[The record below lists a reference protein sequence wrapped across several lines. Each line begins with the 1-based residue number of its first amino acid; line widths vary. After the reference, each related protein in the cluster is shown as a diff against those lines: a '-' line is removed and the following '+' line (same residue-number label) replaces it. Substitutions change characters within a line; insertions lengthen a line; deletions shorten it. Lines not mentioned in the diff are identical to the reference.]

1 MSNSETEREFRPTNN
16 ATYVVEITYYFY
28 VTEIKEIT
36 IEGPHE
42 ENKRDEECVQN
53 FVVEP
58 PENPRILWKTLRWI
72 FGRQVM
78 ETEFDKHC

>member
-1 MSNSETEREFRPTNN
+1 MNNLESFVTTNN
-16 ATYVVEITYYFY
+16 VTYVVEITYYFY

-42 ENKRDEECVQN
+42 KNKGDEECIQN

-58 PENPRILWKTLRWI
+58 PENPRILWLTLRWI
-72 FGRQVM
+72 FGRQGM
-78 ETEFDKHC
+78 GTDFDKHC

>member
-1 MSNSETEREFRPTNN
+1 MSDSETFVTTNN
-16 ATYVVEITYYFY
+16 VNFVVAITQYFY

-42 ENKRDEECVQN
+42 KNKRDEECIQN

-58 PENPRILWKTLRWI
+58 PENPRILWVTLRWI

-78 ETEFDKHC
+78 ETDFDKHC

>member
-1 MSNSETEREFRPTNN
+1 MSDSETFVTTNN
-16 ATYVVEITYYFY
+16 VNFVVEITYYFY

-42 ENKRDEECVQN
+42 KNKTDEECTQN

-58 PENPRILWKTLRWI
+58 PENPKNSVDNIKMDIR
-72 FGRQVM
+72 
-78 ETEFDKHC
+78 ETGHGN